1 VERVS
6 HWLSSPMCT
15 GGGGVIPVVQ
25 EGCRALRERRSAPGA
40 TAMAVSEASHP
51 LVEKPLDP
59 FVDKTSVETDLGSNV
74 GDGHTLGQE

>member
-1 VERVS
+1 
-6 HWLSSPMCT
+6 MCT

-40 TAMAVSEASHP
+40 TAMAVSEACHP

-59 FVDKTSVETDLGSNV
+59 FVA
-74 GDGHTLGQE
+74 TLMEPRRVSEGA